1 MVGKIIIWE
10 VGVNNRKQIK
20 NGKKKIKPDE
30 INSQDIF
37 STFPN

>member
-20 NGKKKIKPDE
+20 NGKKKIKLDE